1 MVKPPRHFWR
11 IRILEIDDD
20 VFVPVEQPVLPRM
33 LGLVGHAA
41 QMELRVAVEFF
52 AVEPVK
58 KRGRSGTIKATIVK
72 AQSNLGHKRSEPDPP
87 TESTD
92 TRSKAHKDVRVD
104 AESQAETPDAQQ
116 ALFSASF
123 LVRWRQPRNHS
134 SPCRSKASN
143 SV

>member
-1 MVKPPRHFWR
+1 MVKPPRHLWR

-20 VFVPVEQPVLPRM
+20 VFVSVEQPVLPRM

-41 QMELRVAVEFF
+41 QMKLRVAVEFL

-87 TESTD
+87 TESPTQEA
-92 TRSKAHKDVRVD
+92 KPIKMY
-104 AESQAETPDAQQ
+104 
-116 ALFSASF
+116 
-123 LVRWRQPRNHS
+123 
-134 SPCRSKASN
+134 
-143 SV
+143 